1 MRNKTMMMMM
11 ISNSMLY
18 VENGPR
24 GNCLSLDLSMS
35 TSIHNR
41 SVRIASKE
49 GFAIMHARNCYSEIQ
64 IRIANQILAS
74 AEFVLSE

>member
-1 MRNKTMMMMM
+1 MLKTGLEA
-11 ISNSMLY
+11 I
-18 VENGPR
+18 
-24 GNCLSLDLSMS
+24 CLSLDLSMS

-64 IRIANQILAS
+64 ALPLTA
-74 AEFVLSE
+74 LLHH